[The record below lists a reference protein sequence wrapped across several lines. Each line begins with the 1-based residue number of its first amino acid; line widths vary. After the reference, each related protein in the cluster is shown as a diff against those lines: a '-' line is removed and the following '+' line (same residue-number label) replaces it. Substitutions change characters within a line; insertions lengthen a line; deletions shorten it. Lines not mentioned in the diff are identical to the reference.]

1 MLIIQGVFF
10 CFRKGTLHQAAK
22 KMYPSLSIAGP
33 PQLFKGTFIGI
44 VRHNV
49 GLHLWFHLASKD
61 AQVVREVRETQIE
74 GGELVG
80 SVCGI
85 DLDHQHQ
92 HMGVVE
98 NSRCFL
104 VG

>member
-1 MLIIQGVFF
+1 MV
-10 CFRKGTLHQAAK
+10 K
-22 KMYPSLSIAGP
+22 
-33 PQLFKGTFIGI
+33 
-44 VRHNV
+44 
-49 GLHLWFHLASKD
+49 HLASKD

-92 HMGVVE
+92 HMGVVK